1 MHAPVKESAAPAP
14 AGETAVSE
22 FAVTGMNCNN
32 CARHV
37 TEAIQ
42 KVPGVTSADVRLEEG
57 RATVRWQSGA
67 GAQLENVVRAVKEAG
82 YEAEPVR
89 ESTSHAEPSD
99 SSPVAA
105 WKFTVIFGAVLTLPL
120 IIGEWIFGWGTLD
133 WFKWVGFAFSAP
145 VMLVCSASF

>member
-1 MHAPVKESAAPAP
+1 MHAHLEAPVSDAV
-14 AGETAVSE
+14 AGGTAVSE
-22 FAVTGMNCNN
+22 FTITGMNCNN

-105 WKFTVIFGAVLTLPL
+105 WKFT
-120 IIGEWIFGWGTLD
+120 
-133 WFKWVGFAFSAP
+133 
-145 VMLVCSASF
+145 